1 MIFRNLTMAGFKSF
15 AEKVEIDIDP
25 GLTGIVGP
33 NGCGKSNIVEA
44 MRWIMG
50 ESSARQMRGTEMD
63 DIIFAGTEN
72 RPARNLAEILLK
84 LDNSNRTAPADFNN
98 ADELEIIR
106 KVQRGKG
113 SSYLINGRPAR
124 AKDVQLLFADTASGA
139 RSAGIVSQGRIGAIV
154 GAKPED
160 RRSLIEEAAN
170 IKGLHQRKRDAELKL
185 RGTETNLER
194 LDDIIQQ
201 LSEQRAQLAKQA
213 RQAARYRS
221 VADRIRT
228 AEAQLLRARWYIA
241 RAASDEAKKR
251 DSVCRQEIETATR
264 NNAAIAIQLAT
275 AAATLPALRD
285 AEAAQAAEVQKFILT
300 LRDYERELAQIASTQ
315 QRLTSQLAQIDADA
329 VREDTLHGDA
339 STALDGLADELK
351 AQEEAVSLNGPRLDD
366 ARQALE
372 AARSKSAAADTA
384 AATLRAKRLAVQA
397 ARESKRAQD
406 TQLAERIART
416 ETDLAGL
423 NISQRETEGYE
434 ASERRDDAERAA
446 RDANTAFDACE
457 AALNAA
463 DIAREE
469 DLTRFRDADAIVTRL
484 TAELDALSYLLSE
497 SDSQIGT
504 PMSDLVAVSDR
515 MELALSLCFA
525 GELSLSYTPSDKGFW
540 RDGFTA
546 SQMTAPKVGT
556 PLSQFV
562 SGNETLLRAI
572 SGVAVVDDHDGASLQ
587 NQLAPG
593 QALVSRD
600 GTLWRWDGLVK
611 TAQAASDAERI
622 RQRQRVQELT
632 EELGA
637 TTTTRTTTENALQS
651 SEDLCRQT
659 RGERASLL
667 EAVKRLQNEETDA
680 RRRAEQAVAALQNAR
695 TREVDL
701 QQIRSD
707 ALQDRTALMGEVQ
720 TDDDIS
726 ALDQQLEDCENTA
739 RACRGALDSAASS
752 EAELAQAIH
761 TATARKIDIARQQQD
776 WQTRLSQTAQRRSEM
791 TARRTAAQQ
800 EMDTLSQRPALI
812 KGEQDK
818 VTTLQE
824 AAEISRQEKA
834 DALRSAEEKTQTLTT
849 SQRESERLLS
859 TARETGIRAEGAREK
874 CEADLEVIR
883 DRIAE
888 KLNCAPAQLDE
899 IAGLKEGA
907 SEEPIDT
914 LEARVTRLHNER
926 DQIGPVNLRAE
937 IEMAEI
943 DSRVTEMQTE
953 KDDLIEAVA
962 KLRSAIATLNKEGR
976 TRLLASFN
984 DVNKYFTE
992 LFKTLF
998 GGGHAE
1004 LRLTESD
1011 DPLLAGIEIL
1021 ASPPG
1026 KKMQSLSLLSGG
1038 EQALTALAIIFAVFL
1053 TNPAPICI
1061 LDEVDAPL
1069 DDSNVAR
1076 FCDLLR
1082 DIAQRTQTR
1091 FLVVTHHR
1099 MTMARMDRLFGVTM
1113 EQKGISRLVS
1123 VDLQTAE
1130 EMRDP
1135 VMGQA

>member
-1 MIFRNLTMAGFKSF
+1 MIFQNLTMAGFKSF
-15 AEKVEIDIDP
+15 AEKVEMDIEP

-63 DIIFAGTEN
+63 DIIFAGTEH

-84 LDNSNRTAPADFNN
+84 IDNSNRTAPADFNN

-113 SSYLINGRPAR
+113 SNYLINGRPAR

-139 RSAGIVSQGRIGAIV
+139 RSSGIVSQGRIGAIV

-201 LSEQRAQLAKQA
+201 LSEQRAQLVKQA

-264 NNAAIAIQLAT
+264 HNAAIAVELST

-285 AEAAQAAEVQKFILT
+285 AEAAQAAEVQKFTLT

-329 VREDTLHGDA
+329 EREDTLHGDA
-339 STALDGLADELK
+339 SAALEGLADELT
-351 AQEEAVSLNGPRLDD
+351 AQDQAVTLTGPKLEN

-372 AARSKSAAADTA
+372 TARSKSAAADTE
-384 AATLRAKRLAVQA
+384 AATLRAKQLAVQT

-406 TQLAERIART
+406 AQLAERIART
-416 ETDLAGL
+416 DADLEGL
-423 NISQRETEGYE
+423 NISQLETEGHE
-434 ASERRDDAERAA
+434 AAECHKAAERAA
-446 RDANTAFDACE
+446 QNANTAFDACE
-457 AALNAA
+457 AALNVA
-463 DIAREE
+463 DIGREE
-469 DLTRFRDADAIVTRL
+469 DLARFRDADAIVTRL

-504 PMSDLVAVSDR
+504 PMSDLVTVSDS

-525 GELSLSYTPSDKGFW
+525 GELSLSYTPSVKGFW
-540 RDGFTA
+540 RDEVTT
-546 SQMTAPKVGT
+546 SQMTAPKIGT
-556 PLSQFV
+556 PLSHFV

-572 SGVAVVDDHDGASLQ
+572 SGVAVVEDHDGENLQ
-587 NQLAPG
+587 YQLAPG
-593 QALVSRD
+593 QALVSRE

-622 RQRQRVQELT
+622 RQRQRVLELT
-632 EELGA
+632 EELGTA
-637 TTTTRTTTENALQS
+637 TTTRNAAEQKLQS
-651 SEDLCRQT
+651 SEELCHEI

-667 EAVKRLQNEETDA
+667 EAAKRLQTEETDA
-680 RRRAEQAVAALQNAR
+680 RRRAEQASAALQNAR

-701 QQIRSD
+701 QQIRAD
-707 ALQDRTALMGEVQ
+707 ALQDRTALMGDVQ
-720 TDDDIS
+720 TDDDLS
-726 ALDQQLEDCENTA
+726 ALEQKLEACENTA
-739 RACRGALDSAASS
+739 RACRATLDNAAST

-761 TATARKIDIARQQQD
+761 AATARKTDIARQQQD
-776 WQTRLSQTAQRRSEM
+776 WQTRLSQTAHRRSEM
-791 TARRTAAQQ
+791 TARRAAAQQ
-800 EMDTLSQRPALI
+800 EMDTLSQRPSLI

-824 AAEISRQEKA
+824 AAEIARQGKA
-834 DALRSAEEKTQTLTT
+834 DALRSAEEKTQALTT
-849 SQRESERLLS
+849 SQRESERLL
-859 TARETGIRAEGAREK
+859 TAARETGIRAEGACER

-883 DRIAE
+883 ERIAE
-888 KLNCAPAQLDE
+888 KLDCAPAQLDE
-899 IAGLKEGA
+899 IAGLKDGA
-907 SEEPIDT
+907 SDEPIDT

-937 IEMAEI
+937 VEMAEI

-953 KDDLIEAVA
+953 KDDLVEAIA
-962 KLRSAIATLNKEGR
+962 KLRSAISTLNKEGR
-976 TRLLASFN
+976 ARLLASFN

-1135 VMGQA
+1135 VMGHA

>member
-1 MIFRNLTMAGFKSF
+1 
-15 AEKVEIDIDP
+15 
-25 GLTGIVGP
+25 
-33 NGCGKSNIVEA
+33 
-44 MRWIMG
+44 
-50 ESSARQMRGTEMD
+50 
-63 DIIFAGTEN
+63 
-72 RPARNLAEILLK
+72 
-84 LDNSNRTAPADFNN
+84 
-98 ADELEIIR
+98 
-106 KVQRGKG
+106 
-113 SSYLINGRPAR
+113 
-124 AKDVQLLFADTASGA
+124 
-139 RSAGIVSQGRIGAIV
+139 
-154 GAKPED
+154 
-160 RRSLIEEAAN
+160 
-170 IKGLHQRKRDAELKL
+170 
-185 RGTETNLER
+185 
-194 LDDIIQQ
+194 
-201 LSEQRAQLAKQA
+201 
-213 RQAARYRS
+213 
-221 VADRIRT
+221 
-228 AEAQLLRARWYIA
+228 
-241 RAASDEAKKR
+241 
-251 DSVCRQEIETATR
+251 
-264 NNAAIAIQLAT
+264 
-275 AAATLPALRD
+275 
-285 AEAAQAAEVQKFILT
+285 
-300 LRDYERELAQIASTQ
+300 
-315 QRLTSQLAQIDADA
+315 
-329 VREDTLHGDA
+329 
-339 STALDGLADELK
+339 
-351 AQEEAVSLNGPRLDD
+351 
-366 ARQALE
+366 
-372 AARSKSAAADTA
+372 
-384 AATLRAKRLAVQA
+384 
-397 ARESKRAQD
+397 
-406 TQLAERIART
+406 
-416 ETDLAGL
+416 
-423 NISQRETEGYE
+423 
-434 ASERRDDAERAA
+434 
-446 RDANTAFDACE
+446 
-457 AALNAA
+457 
-463 DIAREE
+463 
-469 DLTRFRDADAIVTRL
+469 
-484 TAELDALSYLLSE
+484 
-497 SDSQIGT
+497 
-504 PMSDLVAVSDR
+504 
-515 MELALSLCFA
+515 
-525 GELSLSYTPSDKGFW
+525 
-540 RDGFTA
+540 
-546 SQMTAPKVGT
+546 MTAPKVGT

-632 EELGA
+632 EELG
-637 TTTTRTTTENALQS
+637 TTTATRTTTENALQS
-651 SEDLCRQT
+651 SEDLCRET

>member
-1 MIFRNLTMAGFKSF
+1 MIFQNLTMAGFKSF
-15 AEKVEIDIDP
+15 AEKVEMDIDP

-63 DIIFAGTEN
+63 DIIFAGTEH

-84 LDNSNRTAPADFNN
+84 IDNSNRTAPADFNN

-113 SSYLINGRPAR
+113 SNYLINGRPAR

-139 RSAGIVSQGRIGAIV
+139 RSSGIVSQGRIGAIV

-160 RRSLIEEAAN
+160 RRGLIEEAAN
-170 IKGLHQRKRDAELKL
+170 IKGLHQRKQDAELKL

-201 LSEQRAQLAKQA
+201 LSEQRAQLIKQA

-264 NNAAIAIQLAT
+264 HNAAIAVELST

-285 AEAAQAAEVQKFILT
+285 AEAAQAAEVQKFTLT

-329 VREDTLHGDA
+329 EREDTLHGDA
-339 STALDGLADELK
+339 SAALEGLADELT
-351 AQEEAVSLNGPRLDD
+351 AQDQAVTLTGPKLEN

-372 AARSKSAAADTA
+372 TARSKSAAADTE
-384 AATLRAKRLAVQA
+384 AATLRAKQLAVQT

-406 TQLAERIART
+406 AQLAERIART
-416 ETDLAGL
+416 DADLEGL
-423 NISQRETEGYE
+423 NISQLETEGHE
-434 ASERRDDAERAA
+434 AAELHEAAERAA
-446 RDANTAFDACE
+446 QNANTAFDACE
-457 AALNAA
+457 AALNVA
-463 DIAREE
+463 DIGREE
-469 DLTRFRDADAIVTRL
+469 DLARFRDADAIVTRL

-504 PMSDLVAVSDR
+504 PMSDLVTVSDS

-540 RDGFTA
+540 RDGVTT
-546 SQMTAPKVGT
+546 SQMTAPKIGT
-556 PLSQFV
+556 PLSHFV

-572 SGVAVVDDHDGASLQ
+572 SGVAVVEDHDGENLQ
-587 NQLAPG
+587 YQLAPG
-593 QALVSRD
+593 QALVSRE

-622 RQRQRVQELT
+622 RQRQRVLELT
-632 EELGA
+632 EELGTA
-637 TTTTRTTTENALQS
+637 TTIRNAAEQKLQS
-651 SEDLCRQT
+651 SEDLCHET

-667 EAVKRLQNEETDA
+667 EAAKRLQTEETDA
-680 RRRAEQAVAALQNAR
+680 RRRAEQASAALQNAR

-701 QQIRSD
+701 QQIRAD
-707 ALQDRTALMGEVQ
+707 ALQDRTALMGDVQ
-720 TDDDIS
+720 TDDDLS
-726 ALDQQLEDCENTA
+726 ALEQKLEACENTA
-739 RACRGALDSAASS
+739 RACRATLDNAAST

-761 TATARKIDIARQQQD
+761 AATARKTDIARQQQD

-791 TARRTAAQQ
+791 TARRAAAQQ
-800 EMDTLSQRPALI
+800 EMDTLSQRPTLI

-824 AAEISRQEKA
+824 AAEIARQEKA
-834 DALRSAEEKTQTLTT
+834 DALRSAEEKTQALTT
-849 SQRESERLLS
+849 SQRESERLL
-859 TARETGIRAEGAREK
+859 TAARETGIRAEGARER

-883 DRIAE
+883 ERIAE
-888 KLNCAPAQLDE
+888 KLDCAPAQLDE
-899 IAGLKEGA
+899 IAGLKDGA
-907 SEEPIDT
+907 SDEPIDT

-937 IEMAEI
+937 VEMAEI
-943 DSRVTEMQTE
+943 DSRITEMQTE
-953 KDDLIEAVA
+953 KDDLVEAIA
-962 KLRSAIATLNKEGR
+962 KLRGAISTLNKEGR
-976 TRLLASFN
+976 ARLLASFN

-1135 VMGQA
+1135 VMGHA

>member
-1 MIFRNLTMAGFKSF
+1 M
-15 AEKVEIDIDP
+15 
-25 GLTGIVGP
+25 
-33 NGCGKSNIVEA
+33 
-44 MRWIMG
+44 
-50 ESSARQMRGTEMD
+50 
-63 DIIFAGTEN
+63 
-72 RPARNLAEILLK
+72 
-84 LDNSNRTAPADFNN
+84 
-98 ADELEIIR
+98 
-106 KVQRGKG
+106 
-113 SSYLINGRPAR
+113 
-124 AKDVQLLFADTASGA
+124 
-139 RSAGIVSQGRIGAIV
+139 
-154 GAKPED
+154 
-160 RRSLIEEAAN
+160 
-170 IKGLHQRKRDAELKL
+170 
-185 RGTETNLER
+185 
-194 LDDIIQQ
+194 
-201 LSEQRAQLAKQA
+201 
-213 RQAARYRS
+213 
-221 VADRIRT
+221 
-228 AEAQLLRARWYIA
+228 
-241 RAASDEAKKR
+241 
-251 DSVCRQEIETATR
+251 
-264 NNAAIAIQLAT
+264 
-275 AAATLPALRD
+275 
-285 AEAAQAAEVQKFILT
+285 
-300 LRDYERELAQIASTQ
+300 
-315 QRLTSQLAQIDADA
+315 
-329 VREDTLHGDA
+329 
-339 STALDGLADELK
+339 
-351 AQEEAVSLNGPRLDD
+351 
-366 ARQALE
+366 
-372 AARSKSAAADTA
+372 
-384 AATLRAKRLAVQA
+384 
-397 ARESKRAQD
+397 
-406 TQLAERIART
+406 
-416 ETDLAGL
+416 
-423 NISQRETEGYE
+423 
-434 ASERRDDAERAA
+434 
-446 RDANTAFDACE
+446 
-457 AALNAA
+457 
-463 DIAREE
+463 
-469 DLTRFRDADAIVTRL
+469 
-484 TAELDALSYLLSE
+484 
-497 SDSQIGT
+497 
-504 PMSDLVAVSDR
+504 
-515 MELALSLCFA
+515 
-525 GELSLSYTPSDKGFW
+525 
-540 RDGFTA
+540 
-546 SQMTAPKVGT
+546 
-556 PLSQFV
+556 
-562 SGNETLLRAI
+562 
-572 SGVAVVDDHDGASLQ
+572 
-587 NQLAPG
+587 
-593 QALVSRD
+593 
-600 GTLWRWDGLVK
+600 
-611 TAQAASDAERI
+611 
-622 RQRQRVQELT
+622 
-632 EELGA
+632 
-637 TTTTRTTTENALQS
+637 QS
-651 SEDLCRQT
+651 SEDLCRET

-752 EAELAQAIH
+752 EAELAHAIH
-761 TATARKIDIARQQQD
+761 TATARKTDISRQQQD

-800 EMDTLSQRPALI
+800 EMDTLIQRPALI

-976 TRLLASFN
+976 ARLLASFN